1 MTGLVLLAGVI
12 ALDLV
17 LRVPGRL
24 ILTVLAAL
32 WAAFVLAHLIFAEGH
47 PLRGAVGGSLAGWL
61 GLGAVAAVVLSYRA
75 GLRWLRAHAQPL
87 PEPAPA
93 LPQAALPKPGT
104 LSPEELE
111 RYARHIF
118 LREVGG
124 TGQRRL
130 KAAKVLVIGAGGLGA
145 PVLLYLAAAGVGT
158 IGVVDDDTVSLSN
171 LQRQVIHRTADIGR
185 PKVASARDA
194 MLALN
199 PDIEV
204 RPHALRLTEA
214 EAGTLIAE
222 YDLILDGSDNF
233 DTRHLVN
240 RACVAAGKPL
250 LSGAIA
256 QWEGQLSLFDP
267 AHDAPCLACVFPVI
281 PAAGLAPSC
290 AEAGVVGALP
300 GVIGAMMA
308 SEAIKEITGA
318 GQGLRGRLLIHD
330 ALWGESRQIVVK
342 RRNDC
347 PVCGAG
353 HGAPLDTLGGR
364 A

>member
-1 MTGLVLLAGVI
+1 M
-12 ALDLV
+12 
-17 LRVPGRL
+17 
-24 ILTVLAAL
+24 
-32 WAAFVLAHLIFAEGH
+32 
-47 PLRGAVGGSLAGWL
+47 
-61 GLGAVAAVVLSYRA
+61 
-75 GLRWLRAHAQPL
+75 
-87 PEPAPA
+87 
-93 LPQAALPKPGT
+93 
-104 LSPEELE
+104 
-111 RYARHIF
+111 
-118 LREVGG
+118 GG

-130 KAAKVLVIGAGGLGA
+130 KAAKVLVVGAGGLGS

-185 PKVASARDA
+185 PKVVSARDA

-199 PDIEV
+199 PRIEV
-204 RPHALRLTEA
+204 HAHDLRLTEA
-214 EAGTLIAE
+214 EAGALIAD

-233 DTRHLVN
+233 ETRHLVN

-267 AHDAPCLACVFPVI
+267 ARGAPCLACVFPVI

-300 GVIGAMMA
+300 GVIGTMMA

-347 PVCGAG
+347 PVCGAR
-353 HGAPLDTLGGR
+353 HGAPLDTPASG